1 MKRLFQNPNYNY
13 YAKINLTIGFRPVLA
28 SLICLSRTQRAKVW
42 SSLLLSRIMWVKMFF
57 LIEVSPLFR
66 LIKYQRKLLS
76 TSFIMWPQAM
86 MIIQISASS
95 SHLKRTLNTG
105 SYLKLFRTLNS
116 WKISTNLSIQSLIN
130 RDQI

>member
-42 SSLLLSRIMWVKMFF
+42 SSLLLSRIMLVKMFF
-57 LIEVSPLFR
+57 LIELSPLFR

-76 TSFIMWPQAM
+76 TSFIMWPLAM

-95 SHLKRTLNTG
+95 SHLKRTLNTE